1 MKMKKCVLTMLL
13 SIVTLVSYSQNYKF
27 GKVSKEEVNEKVYP
41 LDASANAA
49 YLYQFKKIRYDYN
62 SDNGFVINTDVH
74 VRIKIYTKEGFDNA
88 TRKISFYKPD
98 GKTSERIIGVKGYT
112 FNVEGGKIKKE
123 KLSSK
128 NVFTEKKNKFY
139 SVKKITMPSVKVGS
153 VIDFKYTLVSPF
165 PRFIDDLRFQYHIPV
180 KKLNY
185 SVEIPEYY
193 IFNKRTR
200 GYHPIQVVESNK
212 NRSLTTSSKNRSGYM
227 EPGKHVN
234 TKYTSSKLDFRTNIS
249 TYNEENI
256 PALKDNEPHV
266 SNIDNYRTAVA
277 FEISGTRFPN
287 SGYKNFSNTWK
298 DVSKRIYKSSNF
310 GSELDKSSFFV
321 DDLPGIISGSK
332 NDLEKAIKIFNH
344 VKSKVK
350 WNGYYN
356 KYTDQGI
363 RKAYKKGTGNVAD
376 INLLLTTMLRKANIN
391 ANPVL
396 VSTRANGI
404 PIFPTIKGFNYVIVS
419 VQLEKGK
426 ILLDA
431 TEKYSTP
438 NVLPLRVL
446 NWRGR
451 EVKENHESDWV
462 SLMPKSHTIE
472 DNNISVTIDGELTVS
487 GVVRTKLT
495 NLLAIKYRKKKNPL
509 KEEVIRAD
517 IEEENNLEIE
527 SFKVSNKKDITK
539 PLVQMYKFSSEDLME
554 EINGKLYVYP
564 LLFLTTTKN
573 IFKLD
578 NRKFPV
584 DFGSPIKE
592 KTTVNMKIPD
602 GYKIESI
609 PKSIAIGLRDNV
621 GVFKFQVIAAGS
633 KIRIVSVLQFNT
645 GVISPEY
652 YQELK
657 MFYAKLIEKQ
667 TEKIVLI
674 KG

>member
-1 MKMKKCVLTMLL
+1 MKKTVLTMLL

-41 LDASANAA
+41 LDSSANAA

-62 SDNGFVINTDVH
+62 SDDGFVINTDIH

-112 FNVEGGKIKKE
+112 FNVENGKIRKE

-128 NVFTEKKNKFY
+128 NVFTEKTNKFY

-165 PRFIDDLRFQYHIPV
+165 PRHIDDLRFQYHIPV

-200 GYHPIQVVESNK
+200 GYHSIQVVESNR
-212 NRSLTTSSKNRSGYM
+212 NRSLTTTSKNRSGYM

-234 TKYTSSKLDFRTNIS
+234 TQYASSKLDFRTNIS

-256 PALKDNEPHV
+256 PALKNNEPHI

-277 FEISGTRFPN
+277 YEISGTRFPN

-298 DVSKRIYKSSNF
+298 DVSKQIYKSSTF
-310 GSELDKSSFFV
+310 GSELNKSSFFA

-350 WNGYYN
+350 WNGYYG
-356 KYTDQGI
+356 KYTDQGV
-363 RKAYKKGTGNVAD
+363 RKAYKKGVGNVAD
-376 INLLLTTMLRKANIN
+376 INLLLTAMLRKANIN

-404 PIFPTIKGFNYVIVS
+404 PVFPTIKGFNYVIVS

-431 TEKYSTP
+431 TEKYSAP

-451 EVKENHESDWV
+451 EVKENQESDWV
-462 SLMPKSHTIE
+462 SLMPKSHAVE
-472 DNNISVTIDGELTVS
+472 DNTISVAIDAELTVT

-509 KEEVIRAD
+509 KEEVIRAS
-517 IEEENNLEIE
+517 IEEENNVEIE
-527 SFKVSNKKDITK
+527 SFKVSNKNDITK
-539 PLVQMYKFSSEDLME
+539 PLVQLYKFSSEDLIE

-573 IFKLD
+573 IFKLE

-592 KTTVNMKIPD
+592 KTTVNMKFPE

-609 PKSIAIGLRDNV
+609 PKPIAIGLRDNV
-621 GVFKFQVIAAGS
+621 GVFKFQVIAAGA

-657 MFYAKLIEKQ
+657 MFYAKLVEKQ

-674 KG
+674 KE